1 MKRLLLLFGAWMFLF
16 SCTHDADENSV
27 LTPQVP
33 DPASPYAVSE
43 SEALQSLAIVLQ
55 QIDGEDET
63 RAGGIRK
70 PLSIRPVKASDVCE
84 TTRSADI
91 PDLDNLFYVVSF
103 GEGNGSA
110 VLGADRRVSS
120 VFAILDET
128 VLTHDDFSRK
138 ETTRSVDVEDD
149 DPERDIRVYLTNL
162 IKEAGAR
169 NLLIDIP
176 RPPLVIVPKSYRDTV
191 INRTFCAPMVKT
203 KWDQEYPYCIYC
215 PPKVY
220 SSGFCPAG
228 CSPIAFA
235 QLMVALP
242 YPDPLIVEGVV
253 FDRKELMEDYDE
265 AAWFCRVVGIPL
277 RTTYTDNE
285 SFTVDEYVAETMRN
299 LGWPEA
305 GLIEYNYYNAY
316 ITVYL
321 QRKPFFLRGETAA
334 GGAHSWLVDGWDSY
348 VKQRWEIKHYSQ
360 TTAGGED
367 KETLLSEE
375 SVNLVHCNFGWG
387 GKCDGYYAHHVFD
400 TTQPLDDEF
409 VDAEIGD
416 FSSVKGLFLDRQ
428 FFMIGY

>member
-1 MKRLLLLFGAWMFLF
+1 MKRLFLLFGAWMLLF
-16 SCTHDADENSV
+16 SCTRDADENFV
-27 LTPQVP
+27 LSSQVP
-33 DPASPYAVSE
+33 EPVSPYAVPE
-43 SEALQSLAIVLQ
+43 SEALQSLAVALQ
-55 QIDGEDET
+55 QIDGSDET
-63 RAGGIRK
+63 RAGGVRK
-70 PLSIRPVKASDVCE
+70 PLSIRTVKASDVFE

-91 PDLDNLFYVVSF
+91 PDLENLFYVVSF

-110 VLGADRRVSS
+110 VLGADRRISS

-128 VLTHDDFSRK
+128 ELTAADFSRS
-138 ETTRSVDVEDD
+138 ELTRAGDG
-149 DPERDIRVYLTNL
+149 DPEKDIRVYLTNL
-162 IKEAGAR
+162 IKEAGVR

-176 RPPLVIVPKSYRDTV
+176 RPPLVVVPKSYRDTV
-191 INRTFCAPMVKT
+191 VNRTFCAPMVKT
-203 KWDQEYPYCIYC
+203 KWDQGYPYCIYC
-215 PPKVY
+215 PPKVF
-220 SSGFCPAG
+220 STGFCPAG

-242 YPDPLIVEGVV
+242 YPDPLIVEGEV
-253 FDRKELMEDYDE
+253 FDRKVLMENYNE

-285 SFTVDEYVAETMRN
+285 SFTVDEHVAETMRN
-299 LGWPEA
+299 LGWTEA
-305 GLIEYNYYNAY
+305 GMIEYNYYNAY
-316 ITVYL
+316 VTVYL
-321 QRKPFFLRGETAA
+321 QRKPFYLRGETAA
-334 GGAHSWLVDGWDSY
+334 GRAHSWLVDGWDSY

-400 TTQPLDDEF
+400 TTRPLDFDF
-409 VDAEIGD
+409 VDKEAGD
-416 FSSVKGLFLDRQ
+416 IVWVEDCLLDRQ

>member
-1 MKRLLLLFGAWMFLF
+1 MKRFLFLFGAWMFLL
-16 SCTHDADENSV
+16 SCTRDADENSV
-27 LTPQVP
+27 LSPQVP
-33 DPASPYAVSE
+33 EPVSPYAVSE
-43 SEALQSLAIVLQ
+43 SEALQSLAIALQ
-55 QIDGEDET
+55 QIDGTDET
-63 RAGGIRK
+63 RAGGVRK
-70 PLSIRPVKASDVCE
+70 PLSIRSVKATDVFE

-128 VLTHDDFSRK
+128 VLTAADFSRS
-138 ETTRSVDVEDD
+138 ELTRAGDD
-149 DPERDIRVYLTNL
+149 DPEEDIRVYLTNL

-191 INRTFCAPMVKT
+191 VNRTFCAPMVKT
-203 KWDQEYPYCIYC
+203 KWGQGEPYNKFC
-215 PPKVY
+215 PPK
-220 SSGFCPAG
+220 SSDNTKHCPVG
-228 CSPIAFA
+228 CAPVAFA
-235 QLMVALP
+235 QLMCTLP

-253 FDRKELMEDYDE
+253 FDRNVLMQNVDE
-265 AAWFCRVVGIPL
+265 VAWYCRVIGIPL
-277 RTTYTDNE
+277 RTTYADNG
-285 SFTVDEYVAETMRN
+285 SPTNSEYVAETMRN

-305 GLIEYNYYNAY
+305 GLVDYNYYTAY

-321 QRKPFFLRGETAA
+321 QRKPFYLQGSTAEGKCHA
-334 GGAHSWLVDGWDSY
+334 WLIDGWDSY
-348 VKQRWEIKHYSQ
+348 TKQRWEIKHYSQ

-375 SVNLVHCNFGWG
+375 SVNLVHCNFGWK

-400 TTQPLDDEF
+400 TRYRLNDEF
-409 VDAEIGD
+409 VDSEIGD
-416 FSSVKGLFLDRQ
+416 IIGMDVCLFDRQ